1 MHPREAAVLIAA
13 TPAMLKKYQPF
24 INLWRCYA
32 LRHGHAFLLETDEGL
47 DGVEPYRTAVR
58 NMLNFCYMLSLSC

>member
-1 MHPREAAVLIAA
+1 MLIAA

-32 LRHGHAFLLETDEGL
+32 LRHGHAFLLETDEGTIAL
-47 DGVEPYRTAVR
+47 LEPWVHTAQAWDTEAPVR
-58 NMLNFCYMLSLSC
+58 LRVAREP